1 MTDTTR
7 TGVAAVEAVEVIGG
21 VDTHLDTHTVA
32 AVDQLGRLLGHAQ
45 FPATIAG
52 YRRLLGW
59 LQDFGVV
66 AAVGVEGTG
75 SYGAGLARFLG
86 SVRVEVVEIDRPNRR
101 TRRRRGKSDPLD
113 AEAAARAV
121 LAKTATETPKA
132 RTGPVEAIRVLRVA
146 RRGAIKARTAAS
158 NTLRQLVV
166 TAPESLRA
174 QLTGLTTD
182 QLIDAASRLRRT
194 TQRAASADQL
204 ADPTQATR
212 LALRR
217 LAQRCQQLTAEITAA
232 DTDLDTLLNQ
242 TAPALLERCGVGPT
256 VAGQLL
262 VTAGDNPHRLHTDA
276 SFAALCGA
284 APIPASSGR
293 TDRHRLNRGGDR
305 AANSALYTIAI
316 VRMRYHQPTRDYV
329 TRRTAQGLTKKE
341 IIRCLKRAIAREL
354 LPLIRQALTPTNPHP
369 AAS

>member
-7 TGVAAVEAVEVIGG
+7 TGVEAVEVVGG

-59 LQDFGVV
+59 LRAFGVV

-86 SVRVEVVEIDRPNRR
+86 SVRVEVVEVDRPNRR

-121 LAKTATETPKA
+121 LAKTASGTPKT

-166 TAPESLRA
+166 TAPEPLRA

-194 TQRAASADQL
+194 TGATQQSAVDQL
-204 ADPTQATR
+204 ADATQATR

-354 LPLIRQALTPTNPHP
+354 LPLIRQALTPTNPRP
-369 AAS
+369 AAT